1 MIERQLDREVV
12 RQRCSQIERLL
23 DREVVR
29 QRGSQIEIDFQ
40 KDERHG
46 VIDNIQE
53 ERQKERERERE
64 RKSKEHFA

>member
-1 MIERQLDREVV
+1 MIERQLDREVVRQRGSQIERQLEREVV

-53 ERQKERERERE
+53 ER
-64 RKSKEHFA
+64 